1 MINDNDD
8 FDYVQMRQI
17 QNKNIKKLRYQAAKE
32 YSIDK
37 KNDHAFVVPQIN
49 DKDTTYSGYIYLGS
63 PVSMP
68 AKVVFDTGSSFLAV
82 TSNFC

>member
-1 MINDNDD
+1 M
-8 FDYVQMRQI
+8 
-17 QNKNIKKLRYQAAKE
+17 
-32 YSIDK
+32 
-37 KNDHAFVVPQIN
+37 N